1 MKPCI
6 YVLIYVIWHIVCK
19 HISTHF
25 IKTLSLHKLRKMY
38 KQNKNYISK
47 YSFEYLYVREHI
59 YICAQIDYQCNTN
72 TNLFRKTAAGVQNLF
87 LIVALFLLF
96 LLKFI
101 FLCSGSRYFVYMLS
115 LVNKCV
121 LYILVYISC
130 SLTALPFP
138 CCCNHAIL
146 VGTYNKIN
154 KYLV

>member
-1 MKPCI
+1 MLYGI
-6 YVLIYVIWHIVCK
+6 QYA
-19 HISTHF
+19 STF
-25 IKTLSLHKLRKMY
+25 QRTLSKRCRYTSLEKC
-38 KQNKNYISK
+38 ISK
-47 YSFEYLYVREHI
+47 TKTILANIHLNTCLYESI
-59 YICAQIDYQCNTN
+59 FICAQIDYQCNTN

-101 FLCSGSRYFVYMLS
+101 FLCSGSRYFVYILS